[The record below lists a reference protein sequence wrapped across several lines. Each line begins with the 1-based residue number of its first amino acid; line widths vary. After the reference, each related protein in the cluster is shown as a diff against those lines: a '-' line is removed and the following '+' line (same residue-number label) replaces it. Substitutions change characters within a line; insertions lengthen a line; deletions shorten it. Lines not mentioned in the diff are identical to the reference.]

1 MLHKNPHILQP
12 SPMLELG
19 ERIIAGVFVGQQTRE
34 PGARTAFIRMQHMD
48 LLLAE
53 RLKEVVIVEEEG
65 R

>member
-1 MLHKNPHILQP
+1 
-12 SPMLELG
+12 MLELG

-53 RLKEVVIVEEEG
+53 RLKEVVTVEEEG